1 MNTVQ
6 KILVPV
12 DFSEQSAN
20 GLKYAASLAQEMKA
34 ELIVLHVFDKNEPY
48 SFLDSLATFEGW
60 PMPRNRSTRI
70 PIDIWLRE
78 RALDLYNFIQK
89 EVRNPDRLRIKR
101 KVSIGNPVREIL
113 AMAKEE
119 SIDLIVFQTQK
130 KSLFSYL
137 TAHGTFLKLICK
149 FPYPVLL
156 TPPISKEG
164 QEPRG
169 PLIFMPMLK
178 PPQL

>member
-20 GLKYAASLAQEMKA
+20 GLKYAASLAQEMKT
-34 ELIVLHVFDKNEPY
+34 ELIVLHVFDKDEPY

-60 PMPRNRSTRI
+60 PIPRNGSTRI
-70 PIDIWLRE
+70 PVDIWLRE

-89 EVRNPDRLRIKR
+89 EVRNPNRLRIKR
-101 KVSIGNPVREIL
+101 KVRIGNPVKEIL
-113 AMAKEE
+113 GVAKEE
-119 SIDLIVFQTQK
+119 RIDLIVLALQK

-137 TAHGTFLKLICK
+137 MARGTWLKFIWR
-149 FPYPVLL
+149 FPCPVLL
-156 TPPISKEG
+156 TPPIPRERPERG
-164 QEPRG
+164 QTA
-169 PLIFMPMLK
+169 ISW
-178 PPQL
+178 QI